1 MLVPEI
7 TDVCVADEIK
17 RYRVLVWTYN
27 KLCINLTKCKEIV
40 CRSIIKLDVLLYPL
54 QDIERVYCAELLGA
68 WVDSHM

>member
-27 KLCINLTKCKEIV
+27 KLC
-40 CRSIIKLDVLLYPL
+40 IIKLDVLLYPL